1 MIRFLILFYLFVSC
15 ENRSNV
21 SEDYSILAKVGNRTI
36 TKRDFLNRAEYTI
49 RPIFCK
55 GNLYYHKKIIL
66 NNLIAEKLLAL
77 ESENI
82 KASKNIASL
91 DSYLKGRKEQAMR
104 QLLYFKHAFSKVELT
119 DDEIQHYYKMA
130 GRTYEVNYFSFPGG
144 AFSDSVASAI
154 DRGSEID
161 QIYKYAF
168 KGSIPER
175 EVNWIDSNDE
185 TIDNLLFSGDDVSVN
200 QVFGPIK
207 LNDGSSFVMKIKGWK
222 DNVDITKKSI
232 EDRIESVSRTLK
244 ERKALRL
251 YSEFV
256 GDVMKGKS
264 LLLDDKVFPKYAES
278 LAKRYFTSEKE
289 RESAVSKALFEDS
302 EILQI
307 DKLEPLSE
315 DFKKLPLF
323 SINQEN
329 WTIKEFEESI
339 LSHPLVFRKRKMS
352 SQEFPSQLK
361 LAIIDFVQDY
371 YLTQKAYEMKLD
383 EDDSVI
389 LNEQLWSDSFY
400 AFQYAALK
408 ISEFES
414 SDNVHEKLKPLIDEL
429 QIKHSSLIKIDM
441 DMFEEISISN
451 VDMFATQSNVP
462 YPVIVPS
469 FPAFTDDSYIDYGS
483 KISRQ

>member
-1 MIRFLILFYLFVSC
+1 
-15 ENRSNV
+15 
-21 SEDYSILAKVGNRTI
+21 
-36 TKRDFLNRAEYTI
+36 
-49 RPIFCK
+49 
-55 GNLYYHKKIIL
+55 
-66 NNLIAEKLLAL
+66 
-77 ESENI
+77 
-82 KASKNIASL
+82 
-91 DSYLKGRKEQAMR
+91 
-104 QLLYFKHAFSKVELT
+104 
-119 DDEIQHYYKMA
+119 
-130 GRTYEVNYFSFPGG
+130 
-144 AFSDSVASAI
+144 
-154 DRGSEID
+154 
-161 QIYKYAF
+161 
-168 KGSIPER
+168 
-175 EVNWIDSNDE
+175 
-185 TIDNLLFSGDDVSVN
+185 
-200 QVFGPIK
+200 
-207 LNDGSSFVMKIKGWK
+207 
-222 DNVDITKKSI
+222 
-232 EDRIESVSRTLK
+232 
-244 ERKALRL
+244 
-251 YSEFV
+251 
-256 GDVMKGKS
+256 MKGKS
-264 LLLDDKVFPKYAES
+264 LLLDDKVFDKYAES

-289 RESAVSKALFEDS
+289 SKVSCFKGFFEDS

-414 SDNVHEKLKPLIDEL
+414 SDNIHEKLKPLIDEL

-451 VDMFATQSNVP
+451 VDMFVN
-462 YPVIVPS
+462 
-469 FPAFTDDSYIDYGS
+469 S
-483 KISRQ
+483 K

>member
-1 MIRFLILFYLFVSC
+1 M
-15 ENRSNV
+15 
-21 SEDYSILAKVGNRTI
+21 
-36 TKRDFLNRAEYTI
+36 
-49 RPIFCK
+49 
-55 GNLYYHKKIIL
+55 
-66 NNLIAEKLLAL
+66 
-77 ESENI
+77 
-82 KASKNIASL
+82 
-91 DSYLKGRKEQAMR
+91 
-104 QLLYFKHAFSKVELT
+104 
-119 DDEIQHYYKMA
+119 
-130 GRTYEVNYFSFPGG
+130 
-144 AFSDSVASAI
+144 
-154 DRGSEID
+154 
-161 QIYKYAF
+161 
-168 KGSIPER
+168 
-175 EVNWIDSNDE
+175 
-185 TIDNLLFSGDDVSVN
+185 
-200 QVFGPIK
+200 
-207 LNDGSSFVMKIKGWK
+207 
-222 DNVDITKKSI
+222 
-232 EDRIESVSRTLK
+232 
-244 ERKALRL
+244 
-251 YSEFV
+251 
-256 GDVMKGKS
+256 
-264 LLLDDKVFPKYAES
+264 
-278 LAKRYFTSEKE
+278 
-289 RESAVSKALFEDS
+289 
-302 EILQI
+302 
-307 DKLEPLSE
+307 
-315 DFKKLPLF
+315 PLF

-414 SDNVHEKLKPLIDEL
+414 SDNIHEKLKPLIDEL

-483 KISRQ
+483 KISR